1 MVPLCTQPQS
11 ASSIKASAWA
21 TQHIFS
27 LVAISI
33 WSSPPLYVWCPALVS
48 FPIDFSGAS
57 GLFDKQGQL
66 LDPAAIS
73 TCGYSPIAIMIT
85 MLAGCCLVVFCCY
98 AWFALLQSRH
108 STGWKLQH
116 CHFRSLSWL
125 ECRHDSAIE
134 MKRHVG
140 KGG

>member
-1 MVPLCTQPQS
+1 LWVFTNSDHDYYARRM
-11 ASSIKASAWA
+11 
-21 TQHIFS
+21 
-27 LVAISI
+27 
-33 WSSPPLYVWCPALVS
+33 
-48 FPIDFSGAS
+48 
-57 GLFDKQGQL
+57 L
-66 LDPAAIS
+66 L
-73 TCGYSPIAIMIT
+73 GR
-85 MLAGCCLVVFCCY
+85 FCCY